1 MKIKKVTLE
10 ILATVKQSTS
20 SKNTVFR
27 KVIPSCF
34 LSYLFVIPAPFINSL
49 VNVALR
55 KEIVIAKTF

>member
-34 LSYLFVIPAPFINSL
+34 LSYLCHPSSFH
-49 VNVALR
+49 
-55 KEIVIAKTF
+55 